1 MAKDIL
7 IEQAYQYIRNY
18 VLENQQHGNIK
29 INQNMLAKELGV
41 SRTPVV
47 KALNMLAAEGMVD
60 NIPNHGFYIH
70 VPTIRELSEL
80 FMLRQSFD
88 MISGTYICQYGTEED
103 IQALEAIFAPFV
115 GQESIDYQAYF
126 EADKRFH
133 RKLFDLCDNRLL
145 HRISDQLQIMDRIFS
160 IGLFRQPKETIHEHL
175 AMLRAFRQRDESKAQ
190 ELMYTH
196 IELTRRYLDTL
207 QRQLKAL
214 GIDPDTVSAKDVV
227 FRNSDK
233 K

>member
-1 MAKDIL
+1 
-7 IEQAYQYIRNY
+7 
-18 VLENQQHGNIK
+18 
-29 INQNMLAKELGV
+29 
-41 SRTPVV
+41 
-47 KALNMLAAEGMVD
+47 
-60 NIPNHGFYIH
+60 
-70 VPTIRELSEL
+70 
-80 FMLRQSFD
+80 
-88 MISGTYICQYGTEED
+88 
-103 IQALEAIFAPFV
+103 
-115 GQESIDYQAYF
+115 
-126 EADKRFH
+126 
-133 RKLFDLCDNRLL
+133 
-145 HRISDQLQIMDRIFS
+145 MDRIFS